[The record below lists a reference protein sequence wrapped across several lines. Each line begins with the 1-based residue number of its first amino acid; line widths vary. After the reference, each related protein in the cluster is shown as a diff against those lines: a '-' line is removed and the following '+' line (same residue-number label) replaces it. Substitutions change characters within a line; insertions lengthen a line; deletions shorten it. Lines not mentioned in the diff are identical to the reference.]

1 MTPVILADLDD
12 TIFTTMKNYQDR
24 DPDTLR
30 RVTTAKNGNHSFM
43 CEQRQ
48 AILTWLAAG
57 ATLLPVTARS
67 LDAFGRVHLDVFTEG
82 AIVSNGAMVL
92 NRDGSEDLAW
102 SKHVA
107 ELCQKSDY
115 ILEAAAKL
123 FGQLPIDVR
132 IHRHEHRGALLGMT
146 VKSNDETN
154 DGVKMNLGFARQAFI
169 EKFRQASVSVHM
181 NGNNLA
187 FVPGG
192 VSKRAAVQYLLSIRE
207 DLQDRPTIGAGD
219 SLADLPFMELCSMML
234 VPNNTQNSKKLFA

>member
-12 TIFTTMKNYQDR
+12 TIFTTLKNYQER
-24 DPDTLR
+24 DPDTLK

-43 CEQRQ
+43 CEHRQ
-48 AILTWLAAG
+48 AILAWLAAG

-67 LDAFGRVHLDVFTEG
+67 LDAFRRVHLDIFTEG

-92 NRDGSEDLAW
+92 NRDGSEDLTW

-107 ELCQKSDY
+107 ELCRESDY
-115 ILEAAAKL
+115 IIESAAEL
-123 FGQLPIDVR
+123 ISQLPINVR
-132 IHRHEHRGALLGMT
+132 IHRHEHREALLGMT
-146 VKSNDETN
+146 VKSNVESD

-169 EKFRQASVSVHM
+169 EKYPHSEVSVHM

-192 VSKRAAVQYLLSIRE
+192 VSKRSAVQYLLSIRD

-234 VPNNTQNSKKLFA
+234 VPNKTQNSQKLFA